1 MLSFGL
7 VAFALVTVI
16 VVLWISYVVYFAERP
31 ASEVTEMA
39 PSPEE
44 KEELPKEP
52 ELPTDSPKCSFGFGH
67 LKKHAKNL
75 AYPDECL
82 SCPRVLE
89 CKECAEETQ
98 KKQIAVAQP
107 EKNGNETEV
116 ELRELEKKVI
126 SD

>member
-16 VVLWISYVVYFAERP
+16 VVLWIFYVVYFDERP

-52 ELPTDSPKCSFGFGH
+52 EPSTDSPKCSFGFGH

-75 AYPDECL
+75 PYPDECL

-89 CKECAEETQ
+89 CKERAEEIQT
-98 KKQIAVAQP
+98 KQIELAQP
-107 EKNGNETEV
+107 EKKRDEVEV
-116 ELRELEKKVI
+116 ELKELKNKVV
-126 SD
+126 